1 MGTGA
6 AAVGE
11 LSAHPV
17 AVLAIPAFVPVVGI
31 VLTVL
36 WIARQDRRAA
46 AQEADP
52 DPRPGSTSTR
62 RRRPAALGATASPA
76 SSSATTT
83 SVATSP
89 QLALSPPDCQSWV
102 STPIVRVL
110 DIRPAR

>member
-17 AVLAIPAFVPVVGI
+17 AVLAIPAFIPVVGI

-52 DPRPGSTSTR
+52 DPRPDPSAAPPLLDVDASPSP
-62 RRRPAALGATASPA
+62 RRPWRDRLPRLVIG
-76 SSSATTT
+76 
-83 SVATSP
+83 
-89 QLALSPPDCQSWV
+89 D
-102 STPIVRVL
+102 
-110 DIRPAR
+110 DD

>member
-52 DPRPGSTSTR
+52 
-62 RRRPAALGATASPA
+62 AALGATASPA

>member
-17 AVLAIPAFVPVVGI
+17 AVLAIPAFIPVVGI

-46 AQEADP
+46 AQEADLAKASAP
-52 DPRPGSTSTR
+52 AEEPAPQP
-62 RRRPAALGATASPA
+62 RRPWRDRLPRLVIG
-76 SSSATTT
+76 
-83 SVATSP
+83 
-89 QLALSPPDCQSWV
+89 D
-102 STPIVRVL
+102 
-110 DIRPAR
+110 DD

>member
-52 DPRPGSTSTR
+52 CSTSTR